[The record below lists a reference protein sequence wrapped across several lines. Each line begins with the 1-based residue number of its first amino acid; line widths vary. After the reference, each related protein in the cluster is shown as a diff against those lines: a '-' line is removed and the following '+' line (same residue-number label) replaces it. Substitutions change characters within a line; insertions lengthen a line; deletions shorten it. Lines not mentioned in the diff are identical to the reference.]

1 MAIEGAQEAAEA
13 AVAAEGAVGEV
24 EAAGKLAA
32 FLGKAGK
39 KSCQLLIEVKTTITT
54 ALLALLS
61 AVAL

>member
-13 AVAAEGAVGEV
+13 AAEGAVGEV

-39 KSCQLLIEVKTTITT
+39 KSCQLFFN
-54 ALLALLS
+54 
-61 AVAL
+61 

>member
-1 MAIEGAQEAAEA
+1 MAIEGAQEAAAE
-13 AVAAEGAVGEV
+13 AAEGAVGV